1 MASRV
6 AVDVDSA
13 RRIAAEGEQALDR
26 GDLAW
31 ALFCLMSARAVLRG
45 DRCGD
50 CGEEAHVCA
59 CDACDECGPVL
70 ERLDACHGD
79 AVRCVCDVLSDR
91 GAPDARVILGRL
103 TAALRAISEGA

>member
-1 MASRV
+1 
-6 AVDVDSA
+6 
-13 RRIAAEGEQALDR
+13 
-26 GDLAW
+26 
-31 ALFCLMSARAVLRG
+31 
-45 DRCGD
+45 
-50 CGEEAHVCA
+50 VCA
-59 CDACDECGPVL
+59 CDDCGPVL